1 MRRFIAAG
9 FGTGLIPN
17 RLYGS
22 HSGAGTFGAAV
33 AVLIGV
39 WLVSEP
45 WWIDALVAVVAIGV
59 SLWAAAPFAVNGQ
72 DPGWVAI
79 DEVAGTLV
87 AMIGLSGWPW
97 LLAVVVARLLDIFK
111 VAPGIRQAEE
121 LHGAI
126 GVTLDDVLAGLYGL
140 AAGWVLVAVL

>member
-1 MRRFIAAG
+1 MRRFVAAG

-33 AVLIGV
+33 AVLIGIP
-39 WLVSEP
+39 LIPAP
-45 WWIDALVAVVAIGV
+45 WWIDALVAAAAIGV
-59 SLWAAAPFAVNGQ
+59 SLWAAAPFAVDGQ

-87 AMIGLSGWPW
+87 AMIGLGGWPW
-97 LLAVVVARLLDIFK
+97 VAAVAVARLLDIFK
-111 VAPGIRQAEE
+111 VAPGIRRAED
-121 LHGAI
+121 LHGAL
-126 GVTLDDVLAGLYGL
+126 GVTLDDVVAGLYGF
-140 AAGWVLVAVL
+140 AVGYLLSGII